1 MPQLLR
7 ITTLQFIYTCRSDP
21 PESYMAWGLLLLGY
35 KGLVQISAIFLAFG
49 TRKVKVKGLNDS
61 KYIAAIIYATSVSL
75 VIAIIA
81 FAVLQEWTNVLAGIF
96 SMGFWLAATMI
107 VTLVFFP
114 KVRKRGWC
122 VLGMRSCS
130 VWLSGRQVHC
140 KWLINCSLMMVVR
153 WGQLKQDH
161 RGCHACLKINSPP

>member
-140 KWLINCSLMMVVR
+140 K
-153 WGQLKQDH
+153 
-161 RGCHACLKINSPP
+161 